1 MAKSGGSA
9 AAALTPASEV
19 VASLGSDGERGL
31 TADEAGR
38 RLAALGRNELP
49 PEPPVPLWRR
59 LAAQLANPL
68 TGLLLLATAVSF
80 AAWWIERESA
90 VPFEALTILAIV
102 VVNAVLG
109 LVQEARAEHA
119 VAALRAMT
127 TPTAHVIRGGTLV
140 VVATA
145 ELVPGD
151 LIALEEGDTVPAD
164 GRLLAAIALRIAEA
178 TLTGE
183 SAPVGKDT
191 APLPAAVGV
200 ADQVN
205 MVWKGTAVTSGRG
218 RAVVTA
224 TGADTELGAIATSL
238 QAVED
243 VATPLQRELDR
254 TGRLLGIVVVAIAIV
269 MSATII
275 VVGGAR
281 SWHELTDVLL
291 LGVSLAV
298 AAVPEGLTAITTVV
312 LSLGV
317 QRMAARHVIVR
328 TLSAVETLGSTTII
342 CTDKTG
348 TLTRN
353 EMTVRVVATAS
364 GRFDLG
370 GTGYDPAGDVRRDG
384 APVEDEAALAELRL
398 ALSAGDLASNAALE
412 QAGDRWSISGDP
424 TEGALLVAARKVGV
438 AHDRLLERFQRRAE
452 VPFSSERK
460 LMSTAHADR
469 DDAAHLVVTTKGA
482 PDVLL
487 ARCTAEMAGGA
498 PRPLTDER
506 RAAIQ
511 AVVEGLAGEAL
522 RTIGLAT
529 RQLDRDPGNG
539 GAVDL
544 GEAVEQELVWLGVV
558 GMIDPPRPEAAAAVA
573 VAQRAG
579 IQVDMITGDHPST
592 AAAIGAEL
600 GIVRPGDRTVTGA
613 ELQRMS
619 DDELR
624 AVVASTRVFARVA
637 PEHKLRIVRALKAN
651 GAVVAMTG
659 DGVNDAP
666 ALKQADIGVAMG
678 VTGTD
683 VSKGAA
689 DMILTDDNFASIVT
703 AVEEGRSLFAN
714 IQTFLRY
721 LLSSNI
727 GEVLVMFLGVV
738 LAGVIGL
745 APAAGGAVVLPLLAT
760 QILWINL
767 VTDSGPALA
776 LGVEPADAGVME
788 LPARDP
794 RRRVIDGPMW
804 IDIVF
809 VGAVMAAGTLG
820 VMDWA
825 LPGGLLEGDVG
836 SVERARTL
844 AFTTLVFFQLF
855 NVLNAR
861 SARHSAFRRL
871 LRNRW
876 LWLALGVSVGLH
888 VAVIHVP
895 FLQQAFA
902 TVPLSLAE
910 WLVCVGAGSL
920 VLWASELRK
929 LVRALTRRGGAAPLP
944 PAR

>member
-1 MAKSGGSA
+1 MAKTDA
-9 AAALTPASEV
+9 AATAALTPAPAV

-31 TADEAGR
+31 TGDEAAR

-49 PEPPVPLWRR
+49 AEPPVPLWRR

-90 VPFEALTILAIV
+90 VPFEALTIFAIV
-102 VVNAVLG
+102 ALNAVLG
-109 LVQEARAEHA
+109 LVQEARAEQA

-127 TPTAHVIRGGTLV
+127 TATARVIRDGRPATV
-140 VVATA
+140 PTA

-151 LIALEEGDTVPAD
+151 VIALEEGDTVPAD
-164 GRLLAAIALRIAEA
+164 GRLIEVIALRIAEA
-178 TLTGE
+178 ALTGE
-183 SAPVGKDT
+183 SAPVGKET

-200 ADQVN
+200 ADQVD

-238 QAVED
+238 QAVAD

-254 TGRLLGIVVVAIAIV
+254 TGRLLGLVVIAIAVI
-269 MSATII
+269 MSATI
-275 VVGGAR
+275 VAVGGAR

-291 LGVSLAV
+291 LAVSLAV

-328 TLSAVETLGSTTII
+328 TLSAVETLGSTTVI

-353 EMTVRVVATAS
+353 EMTVRAVVTAS
-364 GRFDLG
+364 GRFDLT
-370 GTGYDPAGDVRRDG
+370 GTGYDPAGEVRRDG
-384 APVEDEAALAELRL
+384 APVDAEPALAELRL
-398 ALSAGDLASNAALE
+398 ALGAGDLASNATLE
-412 QAGDRWSISGDP
+412 QVGDRWSIGGDP

-438 AHDRLLERFQRRAE
+438 THDDLLARFQRRAE

-469 DDAAHLVVTTKGA
+469 DDGGHLVVTTKGA

-487 ARCTAEMAGGA
+487 ARCSAEMVGGA
-498 PRPLTDER
+498 PRPLTAER
-506 RAAIQ
+506 RAAIHA
-511 AVVEGLAGEAL
+511 AVEQLAGEAL

-529 RQLDRDPGNG
+529 RRLDGDGE
-539 GAVDL
+539 VDE
-544 GEAVEQELVWLGVV
+544 GIEHELVWLGVV

-573 VAQRAG
+573 IAQQAG
-579 IQVDMITGDHPST
+579 IRVDMITGDHPST

-600 GIVRPGDRTVTGA
+600 GIARPGDRTVTGA
-613 ELQRMS
+613 ELAAMS
-619 DDELR
+619 DAELR
-624 AVVASTRVFARVA
+624 TVVGSARVFARVA
-637 PEHKLRIVRALKAN
+637 PEHKLRIVQALKAE
-651 GAVVAMTG
+651 GAIVAMTG

-678 VTGTD
+678 ITGTD

-738 LAGVIGL
+738 LAGVVGL
-745 APAAGGAVVLPLLAT
+745 TPATGGAVVLPLLAT

-767 VTDSGPALA
+767 LTDSGPALA
-776 LGVEPADAGVME
+776 LGVEPADAGVMDQ
-788 LPARDP
+788 PARDP
-794 RRRVIDGPMW
+794 RRRVIDGAMW
-804 IDIVF
+804 TDIVF
-809 VGAVMAAGTLG
+809 VGVVMAAGTLG

-825 LPGGLLEGDVG
+825 LPGGLVDGRVG

-844 AFTTLVFFQLF
+844 AFTTLVFGQLF

-861 SARHSAFRRL
+861 SARHSAFRHL
-871 LRNRW
+871 LANRW
-876 LWLALGVSVGLH
+876 LWLAIAVSLGLH

-895 FLQQAFA
+895 VLQQAFS
-902 TVPLSLAE
+902 TVPLAAAD
-910 WLVCVGAGSL
+910 WLVCVGAGSV

-929 LVRALTRRGGAAPLP
+929 LARAALRRRPAS

>member
-1 MAKSGGSA
+1 MARTETGA
-9 AAALTPASEV
+9 PASTTAAPDV
-19 VASLGSDGERGL
+19 VARLGSDGERGL
-31 TADEAGR
+31 AAAEARR
-38 RLAALGRNELP
+38 RLAALGPNELP
-49 PEPPVPLWRR
+49 AEPPVPAWRR
-59 LAAQLANPL
+59 LVAQLANPL
-68 TGLLLLATAVSF
+68 TALLLLATAVSF
-80 AAWWIERESA
+80 VAWWIERESA

-102 VVNAVLG
+102 ALNAVLG
-109 LVQEARAEHA
+109 LVQEARAEQA

-127 TPTAHVIRGGTLV
+127 TATARVIRDGRPATV
-140 VVATA
+140 PTA

-151 LIALEEGDTVPAD
+151 VIVLEEGDTVPAD
-164 GRLLAAIALRIAEA
+164 GRLVEVIALRVAEA
-178 TLTGE
+178 ALTGE
-183 SAPVGKDT
+183 STPVGKEL

-218 RAVVTA
+218 RAVVVA

-238 QAVED
+238 QAVAD

-254 TGRLLGIVVVAIAIV
+254 TGRLLGLVVIAIAVV
-269 MSATII
+269 MSATI
-275 VVGGAR
+275 VVIGGAR

-291 LGVSLAV
+291 LAVSLAV

-317 QRMAARHVIVR
+317 QRMATRHVIVR
-328 TLSAVETLGSTTII
+328 TLSAVETLGSTTVI

-353 EMTVRVVATAS
+353 EMTVRAVVTAS
-364 GRFDLG
+364 GRTDLG
-370 GTGYDPAGDVRRDG
+370 GTGYDPVGEVQRAG
-384 APVEDEAALAELRL
+384 APVRDEAVLAELRL
-398 ALSAGDLASNAALE
+398 ALGAGDLASNATLE
-412 QAGDRWSISGDP
+412 QAGGRWAITGDP

-438 AHDRLLERFQRRAE
+438 GHDGLVARFQRRAE

-469 DDAAHLVVTTKGA
+469 DDAGHLVVTTKGA

-487 ARCTAEMAGGA
+487 ARCGAEMVDGA
-498 PRPLTDER
+498 PRPLGAER

-511 AVVEGLAGEAL
+511 AIVEGLAAEAL

-529 RQLDRDPGNG
+529 RRLDADGDG
-539 GAVDL
+539 VID
-544 GEAVEQELVWLGVV
+544 EAIEQDLVWLGVV

-573 VAQRAG
+573 IAQRAG
-579 IQVDMITGDHPST
+579 IRVDMITGDHPST
-592 AAAIGAEL
+592 ATAIGVEL
-600 GIVRPGDRTVTGA
+600 GIARPGDRTVTGA

-619 DDELR
+619 DEELR
-624 AVVASTRVFARVA
+624 AVVASARVFARVA
-637 PEHKLRIVRALKAN
+637 PEHKLRIVRALKAG
-651 GAVVAMTG
+651 GAIVAMTG

-678 VTGTD
+678 ITGTD

-689 DMILTDDNFASIVT
+689 DMILTDDNFASIVA

-738 LAGVIGL
+738 LAGVVGL
-745 APAAGGAVVLPLLAT
+745 TPVAGGGVVLPLLAT

-767 VTDSGPALA
+767 LTDSGPALA

-788 LPARDP
+788 QPARDP

-804 IDIVF
+804 TDIVF
-809 VGAVMAAGTLG
+809 VGVVMAAGTLG

-825 LPGGLLEGDVG
+825 LPGGLVDGRIG

-861 SARHSAFRRL
+861 SQRQSAFHHL

-876 LWLALGVSVGLH
+876 LWLAVAVSVVLH
-888 VAVIHVP
+888 VAVVYVP
-895 FLQQAFA
+895 VLQEAFA
-902 TVPLSLAE
+902 TVPLTAAD
-910 WLVCVGAGSL
+910 WLVCVGAGSV

-929 LVRALTRRGGAAPLP
+929 LLRR
-944 PAR
+944 